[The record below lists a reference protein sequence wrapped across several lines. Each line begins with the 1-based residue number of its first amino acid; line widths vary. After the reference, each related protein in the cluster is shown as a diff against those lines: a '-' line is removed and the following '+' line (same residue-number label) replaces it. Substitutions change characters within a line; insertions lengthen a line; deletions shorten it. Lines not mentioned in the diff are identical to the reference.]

1 MTVKEHL
8 SEELGAL
15 TEAQLQQVA
24 QYVAFLKFSDRTR
37 QRRIAGKAE
46 LSALYAEAAAEDLEL
61 AEAGMDDYA
70 QALAEED
77 GK

>member
-1 MTVKEHL
+1 MTVKERL
-8 SEELGAL
+8 SEQLRAL
-15 TEAQLQQVA
+15 TEAQLRQVA

-37 QRRIAGKAE
+37 QRRITDKTE
-46 LSALYAEAAAEDLEL
+46 LSALYAEAAAEDLKL

-77 GK
+77 GE